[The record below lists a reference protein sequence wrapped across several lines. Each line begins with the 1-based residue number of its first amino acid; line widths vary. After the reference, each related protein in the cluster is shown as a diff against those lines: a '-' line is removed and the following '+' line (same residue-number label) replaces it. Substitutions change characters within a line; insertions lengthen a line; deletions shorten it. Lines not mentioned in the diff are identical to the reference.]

1 VGLTASL
8 VAVITAVLVTSGCS
22 SAPPASIP
30 ASTPTVAVAGCP
42 AGVLVSSSDELS
54 SALASAT
61 PGSVLLLAPGTY
73 SGHFTATTA
82 ATAAAPLTLCGN
94 RSAVIDGGA
103 LGSGYALHL
112 DGAQYWSLIG
122 FSVTGAQKGILLD
135 NSSNNTLSNLSVT
148 SVGDEA
154 VHLRAGSSDNLVEN
168 NTIGQTGLAEAKFGE
183 GIYVGTA
190 QSNWCTISNCN
201 PDQSDRNR
209 LVGNTISA
217 TTAENV
223 DIKEGTTGGQV
234 TGNSFDGSASTEV
247 DSLIDVKGNNWM
259 IDSNTGQN
267 SPVDGAQVHVIVA
280 PWGSNNTFAANSFAA
295 ATNGFAV
302 NIVGTA
308 RDAGNVVL
316 CDNEVVVEGSSPSPT
331 GASMPATA
339 YADGV
344 DPRLSNKKC
353 QRTP

>member
-1 VGLTASL
+1 M
-8 VAVITAVLVTSGCS
+8 
-22 SAPPASIP
+22 
-30 ASTPTVAVAGCP
+30 
-42 AGVLVSSSDELS
+42 
-54 SALASAT
+54 T
-61 PGSVLLLAPGTY
+61 PGTILLLAPGTY
-73 SGHFTATTA
+73 SGHFTATA
-82 ATAAAPLTLCGN
+82 VATAAAPITLCGD

-112 DGAQYWSLIG
+112 DGAQYWRLSG

-135 NSSNNTLSNLSVT
+135 TSSNNTLSNLSVT

-190 QSNWCTISNCN
+190 QSNWCTISACN
-201 PDQSDRNR
+201 PDQSDRNL
-209 LVGNTISA
+209 LVGNRISG
-217 TTAENV
+217 TTAENI

-247 DSLIDVKGNNWM
+247 DSLIDVKGNGWM
-259 IDSNTGQN
+259 IGSNTGRN
-267 SPVDGAQVHVIVA
+267 SPVDGAQVHVIVP
-280 PWGSNNTFAANSFAA
+280 PWGSGNTFAANSFAA
-295 ATNGFAV
+295 APNGFAV
-302 NIVGTA
+302 NVVGAA
-308 RDAGNVVL
+308 RDAGTVVL
-316 CDNEVVVEGSSPSPT
+316 CDNVVVVEG
-331 GASMPATA
+331 ASMPTTA